1 MAACGAVHTFARS
14 TNLIEDMYA
23 LYIIAFVAVAALA
36 YRFSETLK
44 ARRAVVHAENETKLE
59 KALDK
64 YREIDD

>member
-1 MAACGAVHTFARS
+1 MQGQI
-14 TNLIEDMYA
+14 NLIEDMYA